1 MLLDPIFISI
11 LTDIVATLA
20 GAMSPGVYDT
30 MIKIALPLL
39 SSATANAKEE
49 ESWIASTAID
59 LMTSLARGSP
69 ESGLGD
75 NFFALAAPALFAS
88 LGKAEDRDLIQVFL
102 LSSIFQPI
110 SLNVLQNGIECLTII
125 IRKDCHQVMLW
136 KDGEG
141 RSGLDYV
148 LKLVANLLESQD
160 EAGGLFIGDLIIH
173 LFRKAGGSILPVL
186 PQLLQA
192 MVARMKTV
200 KTASFL
206 QVCFAFGYG
215 SHR

>member
-1 MLLDPIFISI
+1 
-11 LTDIVATLA
+11 
-20 GAMSPGVYDT
+20 
-30 MIKIALPLL
+30 
-39 SSATANAKEE
+39 
-49 ESWIASTAID
+49 
-59 LMTSLARGSP
+59 
-69 ESGLGD
+69 
-75 NFFALAAPALFAS
+75 
-88 LGKAEDRDLIQVFL
+88 
-102 LSSIFQPI
+102 
-110 SLNVLQNGIECLTII
+110 
-125 IRKDCHQVMLW
+125 MLW

-206 QVCFAFGYG
+206 QVCFTSGYG